1 MLRRNRADTLL
12 EIGLTA
18 TSRIK
23 FLHARSWHSASGASR
38 ADLICWTHFCSFHF
52 SAASA
57 TLRSVWITFF
67 LLHEIPQCTHF
78 CSFLMAG
85 SQRNSGGCFFQCGPS
100 FPRSFSAPRHHL
112 TPPGADSS
120 LRAQRA
126 RSHSSMRW
134 THFYSPRL
142 IDEGPAL
149 HAFDFTRRLTG
160 LRDIGIQEARQ
171 KGGFVFRPVRPTS

>member
-1 MLRRNRADTLL
+1 MLRRNRADTFL
-12 EIGLTA
+12 ETGLTA
-18 TSRIK
+18 SSRIK

-52 SAASA
+52 SATSA

-67 LLHEIPQCTHF
+67 LLHAVLQWTHF

-85 SQRNSGGCFFQCGPS
+85 SQWNSGGYFFSMRTQFSPFPSRLRDTTWCG
-100 FPRSFSAPRHHL
+100 FFA
-112 TPPGADSS
+112 TGA
-120 LRAQRA
+120 ARA
-126 RSHSSMRW
+126 RSHSSLRW
-134 THFYSPRL
+134 THFYSPRV

-160 LRDIGIQEARQ
+160 LRDIGIREAPQ